1 MSCHQSRHS
10 SRDDSYLGSP
20 RKTALYTSKQQ
31 SRINDDDDRKTKI
44 TTNLILNALQAE
56 RRIRTNFE
64 MIFLHPSSQIKC
76 EREMKATT
84 NPYHHLSYSMH
95 M

>member
-76 EREMKATT
+76 ERER
-84 NPYHHLSYSMH
+84 
-95 M
+95 

>member
-1 MSCHQSRHS
+1 MSCHQSRHF

-31 SRINDDDDRKTKI
+31 SRINDDNDKREKKI

-64 MIFLHPSSQIKC
+64 MIFLHPFSQIKC
-76 EREMKATT
+76 EMKATT
-84 NPYHHLSYSMH
+84 NPYHYLSYSMH